1 MANIP
6 PISLTYSNLLKYLSL
21 LTPFLLSFYIVISN
35 ILTNTPIKAIIY
47 LFGVIML
54 STLNT
59 LLKGF
64 VKSYQSP
71 LASPLCNVLPYPFT
85 QRDNT
90 QMGQVLN
97 SPSLVTT
104 ILSFTLSF
112 MVYPMII
119 NKEVNSAFLMFM
131 IILIIINISVELSGY
146 CSNLTGIIFGIIS
159 GGFIGIIYYLLL
171 ESSGYGEI
179 AYMTQFNTNNIQC
192 GKAGTQKF
200 RCTKK
205 K

>member
-21 LTPFLLSFYIVISN
+21 LTPFLLCFYIVISN

-47 LFGVIML
+47 IFGVIML

-71 LASPLCNVLPYPFT
+71 LASPMCNVLPYPFT
-85 QRDNT
+85 QRDNS

-97 SPSLVTT
+97 SPSLVTS
-104 ILSFTLSF
+104 ILSFSLTF
-112 MVYPMII
+112 MIYPMII
-119 NKEVNSAFLMFM
+119 DGNLNSGFLIFM
-131 IILIIINISVELSGY
+131 ITLLITNISVELSGY
-146 CSNLTGIIFGIIS
+146 CSNLIGIIFGVIS
-159 GGFIGIIYYLLL
+159 GGFIGIIYFLLL
-171 ESSGYGEI
+171 ESSGYKDI

>member
-1 MANIP
+1 
-6 PISLTYSNLLKYLSL
+6 
-21 LTPFLLSFYIVISN
+21 
-35 ILTNTPIKAIIY
+35 
-47 LFGVIML
+47 
-54 STLNT
+54 
-59 LLKGF
+59 
-64 VKSYQSP
+64 
-71 LASPLCNVLPYPFT
+71 
-85 QRDNT
+85 
-90 QMGQVLN
+90 
-97 SPSLVTT
+97 
-104 ILSFTLSF
+104 

-146 CSNLTGIIFGIIS
+146 CSNLTGIIFGIIT

-171 ESSGYGEI
+171 ESSGHGEL